1 MHYKVQKKSNLL
13 AKRGE
18 SDREIKT
25 KMPKHLFAGKR
36 GMGKANHR

>member
-1 MHYKVQKKSNLL
+1 MIYKTQRKSNLM

-18 SDREIKT
+18 SDREIRT

-36 GMGKANHR
+36 GMGKTTRR